1 MSVIINDFEIEVAQ
15 PNGAE
20 RPGAKASSDVKAP
33 MRPLAPME
41 VHDIMRQQ
49 AARQARL
56 RAH

>member
-1 MSVIINDFEIEVAQ
+1 MSVIINDFEIEVAR

-20 RPGAKASSDVKAP
+20 RPGAKAASDVEAP